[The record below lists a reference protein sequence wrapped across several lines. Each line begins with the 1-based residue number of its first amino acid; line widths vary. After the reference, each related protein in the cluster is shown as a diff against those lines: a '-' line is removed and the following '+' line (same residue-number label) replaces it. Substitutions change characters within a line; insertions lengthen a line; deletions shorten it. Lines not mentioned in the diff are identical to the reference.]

1 MKIDILTL
9 FPEMF
14 DGVLNQSI
22 LKRAQEAG
30 HVTIDTKNFRKYG
43 LGKHERVDDTP
54 YGGGAGMLLKPEPI
68 FEAVEDLQTNSQ
80 KTNQRI
86 ILVDP
91 VGKPF
96 DQAYAED
103 LSQEEHLVFICGHY
117 EGYDERIR
125 TLATDEISIGDYVLT
140 SGELA
145 AMVMTDAVVRLLP
158 GVLGNRESAEEDSF
172 SNGLLEHP
180 HYTRPPEYLGMQV
193 PDVLMSGDHG
203 RIDEWRYK
211 ESLRRTYERR
221 PDLLADRTFTDQEK
235 TWLEEFKKEK
245 G

>member
-1 MKIDILTL
+1 
-9 FPEMF
+9 MF
-14 DGVLNQSI
+14 EGVLNQSI
-22 LKRAQEAG
+22 LKRAQEADQVSI
-30 HVTIDTKNFRKYG
+30 HTHNFREYG
-43 LGKHERVDDTP
+43 LGKHHRVDDTP

-68 FEAVEDLQTNSQ
+68 FEAVEDLQTES
-80 KTNQRI
+80 KMTDQRI

-103 LSQEEHLVFICGHY
+103 LSQEEHLIFICGHY

-125 TLATDEISIGDYVLT
+125 ILATDEISIGDYVLT

-158 GVLGNRESAEEDSF
+158 EVLGNEDSAKDDSF
-172 SNGLLEHP
+172 SDGLLEHP
-180 HYTRPPEYLGMQV
+180 HYTRPPEYQDMKV

-203 RIDEWRYK
+203 RIAEWRHR

-221 PDLLADRTFTDQEK
+221 PDLLVDRELTEQEIN
-235 TWLEEFKKEK
+235 WLEEFSEEKE
-245 G
+245 